1 MFSEKI
7 SFLENMCRNL
17 KKIRKTTAVSHYRQ
31 LFTAFKLETLYF
43 DCSCLKFCY
52 SFIPSKL
59 FICSG
64 RISHGFPFSPFDPFN
79 PLFPGRNLQLS
90 ITKGL
95 FGLKQTKS
103 LLCDIAKK
111 K

>member
-7 SFLENMCRNL
+7 SFLEIICRNS
-17 KKIRKTTAVSHYRQ
+17 KKIRKTTAVSYYRQ

-43 DCSCLKFCY
+43 DSTSLKFCY
-52 SFIPSKL
+52 IFTPSKP

-64 RISHGFPFSPFDPFN
+64 RISYGFPFSPFDPFN
-79 PLFPGRNLQLS
+79 PLFPGINLQLS
-90 ITKGL
+90 ITEGL